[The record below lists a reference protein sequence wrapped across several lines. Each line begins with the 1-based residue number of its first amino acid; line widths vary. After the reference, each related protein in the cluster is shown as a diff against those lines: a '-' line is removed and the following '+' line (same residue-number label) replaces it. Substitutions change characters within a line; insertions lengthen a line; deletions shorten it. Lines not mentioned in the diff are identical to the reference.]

1 MAPVDYNTI
10 ADLQRFL
17 DILDRRGYTTEN
29 VEAIAHGNLLRFFR
43 QAWS

>member
-1 MAPVDYNTI
+1 MPIGEASAAINAATMVVVMVETPK
-10 ADLQRFL
+10 AL
-17 DILDRRGYTTEN
+17 EN